1 MNVYVPFAAREPKT
15 RLADALEPD
24 ERATFA
30 RAMLLDV
37 CDAISRT
44 GREPTVLATD
54 SVDCAYPVVVDD
66 RPLTDAVNAR
76 LDPPVAVV
84 MADLG
89 LASVEAL
96 RRLFETDGDVVIAPG
111 LGGGTNALVVRH
123 PDFEVDYHGAS
134 VRDHRR
140 IARRVGAEVSTVD
153 SFRLA
158 VDIDEPRDL
167 VELLLHGEGR
177 AREWLEDAG
186 FVVERRDGRVGVVRD
201 GRD

>member
-15 RLADALEPD
+15 RLADAFEPD

-30 RAMLLDV
+30 RALLLDV

-54 SVDCAYPVVVDD
+54 SVDCPYPVVVDD
-66 RPLTDAVNAR
+66 RLLTDAVNAR
-76 LDPPVAVV
+76 LDSPVAVV

-89 LASVEAL
+89 LANAVAL
-96 RRLFETDGDVVIAPG
+96 ERLFEADGDVVIAPG

-140 IARRVGAEVSTVD
+140 IARGIGTEATMVD

-186 FVVERRDGRVGVVRD
+186 FAVQRRDGRVGI
-201 GRD
+201 GRDA